1 MFKITIEQLVI
12 LVFFIQLI
20 WADHASKRSNRAT
33 EATKGY
39 KDDDYGDTD
48 YYYQDDK
55 VNPNIFENLE
65 STQVAV
71 RFQKIVLLIDFLGF
85 VNGAEH
91 NDTNG
96 K

>member
-33 EATKGY
+33 ESNKEY
-39 KDDDYGDTD
+39 KDDDYGD

-55 VNPNIFENLE
+55 VGSTFENILVYRK
-65 STQVAV
+65 S
-71 RFQKIVLLIDFLGF
+71 F
-85 VNGAEH
+85 
-91 NDTNG
+91 
-96 K
+96 